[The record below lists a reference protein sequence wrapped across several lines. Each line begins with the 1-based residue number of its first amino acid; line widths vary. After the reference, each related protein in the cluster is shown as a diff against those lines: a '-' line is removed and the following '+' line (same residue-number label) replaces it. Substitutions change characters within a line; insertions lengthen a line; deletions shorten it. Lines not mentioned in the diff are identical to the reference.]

1 MAGLKEFQ
9 GKTALVT
16 GAGDGIGAML
26 AQKLANDGLRVCVQ
40 DIRRDAAEAVAA
52 SIGRDAFAIAGD
64 VSDQD
69 SLAGAVAEFEAKAS
83 SLNLLWLNAG
93 VGVGAPVLTGK
104 ANAIEWGFGVNVL
117 GVIWSM
123 QAFWPL
129 VEKAD
134 GPKHVGFTA
143 SSASMVEPEGDFPL
157 YALTKHGTFAV
168 AEALSGELQSKGV
181 ETTILCPGL
190 LNTNIWDGARARP
203 DRFGG
208 VRHMDP
214 SVSAYWREAQTPDV
228 MWPHI
233 EATLNE
239 GGGYL
244 ICATDPSTLERYD
257 HRQAKI
263 RAGFRA
269 LYSSD

>member
-1 MAGLKEFQ
+1 MTGPGTQALFDKFGTYILPGRVDDPRRGIEEAQEAERIGLGAVWISERFALKEP
-9 GKTALVT
+9 
-16 GAGDGIGAML
+16 
-26 AQKLANDGLRVCVQ
+26 
-40 DIRRDAAEAVAA
+40 AV
-52 SIGRDAFAIAGD
+52 
-64 VSDQD
+64 
-69 SLAGAVAEFEAKAS
+69 LAGAVAEFEAKAS

>member
-1 MAGLKEFQ
+1 MARLKDFE

-26 AQKLANDGLRVCVQ
+26 AEKLAAAGLRVCVQ
-40 DIRRDAAEAVAA
+40 DIRRDAAETVADR
-52 SIGRDAFAIAGD
+52 IGGDAIAVGGD
-64 VSDQD
+64 VSDRD
-69 SLAGAVAEFEAKAS
+69 SLAEITAELS
-83 SLNLLWLNAG
+83 DQDVSLNLLWLNAG

-104 ANAIEWGFGVNVL
+104 SNAIEWGFGVNVL

-129 VEKAD
+129 MEAAD

-143 SSASMVEPEGDFPL
+143 SSASMVAPDGEFPL
-157 YALTKHGTFAV
+157 YALTKHGSFAV
-168 AEALSGELQSKGV
+168 AEALSGELHSKAV
-181 ETTILCPGL
+181 DTTILCPGL

-208 VRHMDP
+208 VRRMDP
-214 SVSAYWREAQTPDV
+214 SISGYWREAQTPDA

-244 ICATDPSTLERYD
+244 ICATDPDLIKRYD
-257 HRQAKI
+257 ARQAQI
-263 RAGFRA
+263 RSGFRA
-269 LYSSD
+269 LY

>member
-1 MAGLKEFQ
+1 MAELRDFA

-26 AQKLANDGLRVCVQ
+26 AQKLAAAGLRVGVQ
-40 DIRRDAAEAVAA
+40 DIRRDAAERVAEE
-52 SIGRDAFAIAGD
+52 IGGDAFAVGGD
-64 VSDQD
+64 VSDRD
-69 SLAGAVAEFEAKAS
+69 SLAETVAEVEAESS

-129 VEKAD
+129 LERAE

-143 SSASMVEPEGDFPL
+143 SSASMRTPDGDFPL

-168 AEALSGELQSKGV
+168 AEALSGELQGKGV

-203 DRFGG
+203 ERFGG
-208 VRHMDP
+208 ARRMDP
-214 SVSAYWREAQTPDV
+214 SISGYWREAQTPDV

-233 EATLNE
+233 EATLNA

-244 ICATDPSTLERYD
+244 ICATDPGTLEHYD
-257 HRQAKI
+257 QRQARI
-263 RAGFRA
+263 RAGFRE
-269 LYSSD
+269 LYLKA